1 MGSAIT
7 FYFKNIFPAEADF
20 TTFISGYNIA
30 DLSDAKNLT
39 FAKYLYKIMYREFA
53 NSNIQY
59 LTPDEF
65 KLDLANY
72 IEDYFEQYKK
82 QIALADSIY
91 QLTND
96 QLVLLN
102 RALANSANNP
112 NTEVDDPTEP
122 LAFISNQTYT
132 QIKDNELQAY
142 LRAISLIPSK
152 RIREFLTKIRPLFK
166 TYIPNQIFI
175 YKGEDEE

>member
-1 MGSAIT
+1 M
-7 FYFKNIFPAEADF
+7 
-20 TTFISGYNIA
+20 
-30 DLSDAKNLT
+30 
-39 FAKYLYKIMYREFA
+39 
-53 NSNIQY
+53 
-59 LTPDEF
+59 
-65 KLDLANY
+65 
-72 IEDYFEQYKK
+72 
-82 QIALADSIY
+82 ADSIY